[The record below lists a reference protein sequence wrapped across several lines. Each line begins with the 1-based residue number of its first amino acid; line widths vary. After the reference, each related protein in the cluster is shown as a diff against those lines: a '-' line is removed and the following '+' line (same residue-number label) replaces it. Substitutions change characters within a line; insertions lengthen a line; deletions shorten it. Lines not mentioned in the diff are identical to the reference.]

1 MSVLRLL
8 GSGFPADDP
17 DWEDLYLRLRGGWGQ
32 ALARLKV
39 SLERRV
45 KETRA

>member
-1 MSVLRLL
+1 MLRLL
-8 GSGFPADDP
+8 GAGFPADDP
-17 DWEDLYLRLRGGWGQ
+17 DWEDLYLRLRNGWGL

-45 KETRA
+45 KESRG